1 MYLASFAGYFP
12 VDDPKYSLI
21 VTVNNPRG
29 GAYYGGT
36 VAGPVFKEIAERVF
50 AVRNMFEETED
61 EESDIPEIP
70 VFPDVE
76 KGKSENIIRI
86 AHDLKIP
93 KVSGKPGTTLASA
106 KKVAEGWVLNE
117 VEIQEGR
124 VPDVR
129 GMGASDAIFIL
140 ENAGLRV
147 KIKGVGKVKTQS
159 IPPGSGFSRGAYVY
173 LTLG

>member
-1 MYLASFAGYFP
+1 
-12 VDDPKYSLI
+12 
-21 VTVNNPRG
+21 
-29 GAYYGGT
+29 
-36 VAGPVFKEIAERVF
+36 ERVF
-50 AVRNMFEETED
+50 AVRNLFEETEE
-61 EESDIPEIP
+61 EESEIPEAP
-70 VFPDVE
+70 VLPEVE

-93 KVSGKPGTTLASA
+93 NVSGKPGTTLATA
-106 KKVAEGWVLNE
+106 KKVNEGLVLDE
-117 VEIQEGR
+117 IEIQEGR

-159 IPPGSGFSRGAYVY
+159 MLPGSGFSRGAYVY